1 MNYIHLIDRLSTN
14 EMLLKFNNIDHST
27 DEKERVTIIAKMREN
42 KNKATNRGVIPLFA
56 EPYEIEWTCSER
68 QRVEMK
74 MNEIN
79 EWIAFPEGWKVNNFS
94 GSEKPTKTLKLFWTV
109 TPLQYYNFPFVT
121 YFDSLIPFSTNDWRT
136 CGQHHLAA
144 AARRY
149 Q

>member
-1 MNYIHLIDRLSTN
+1 LNYIHLIDRLSTN

-79 EWIAFPEGWKVNNFS
+79 EWIAFQERWKVRK
-94 GSEKPTKTLKLFWTV
+94 EKQRLFEERDEAIE
-109 TPLQYYNFPFVT
+109 QNAISA
-121 YFDSLIPFSTNDWRT
+121 DRKNH
-136 CGQHHLAA
+136 G
-144 AARRY
+144 
-149 Q
+149 